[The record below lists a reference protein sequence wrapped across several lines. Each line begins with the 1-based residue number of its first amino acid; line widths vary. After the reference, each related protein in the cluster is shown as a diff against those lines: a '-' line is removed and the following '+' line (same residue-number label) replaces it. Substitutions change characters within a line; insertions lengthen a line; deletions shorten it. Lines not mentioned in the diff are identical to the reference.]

1 MKIAVA
7 GATGTIGT
15 KICTELEKR
24 GHQVVPLSRS
34 TGVDASVLE
43 SLTPALAGV
52 DVVIDVL
59 NHTVLFRQHSDKLKL
74 YRIAR
79 RIFHVP
85 VIYLHDPCIG

>member
-43 SLTPALAGV
+43 SLTPA
-52 DVVIDVL
+52 
-59 NHTVLFRQHSDKLKL
+59 
-74 YRIAR
+74 R
-79 RIFHVP
+79 RGGCGH
-85 VIYLHDPCIG
+85 